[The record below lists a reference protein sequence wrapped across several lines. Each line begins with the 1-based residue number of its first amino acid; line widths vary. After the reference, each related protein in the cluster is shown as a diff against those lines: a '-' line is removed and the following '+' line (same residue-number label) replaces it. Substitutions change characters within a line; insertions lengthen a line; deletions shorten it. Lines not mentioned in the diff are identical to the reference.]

1 MTMKIPKPSTYA
13 KMEKMSDDQLTAYFN
28 KRLPLYRRALAR
40 LTSFLKQ
47 MVGRAF
53 KGKHLATAADVEI
66 NVSGGTGPAS
76 PSAGGTSLT
85 VQKFEHPGPR
95 KLASYIDAL
104 EQIEYIGE
112 LDYQINRYADTEN
125 KALQKVQKLRV
136 SMYNGL
142 VDAYVEAIEAMRDIA
157 KNKLPEPVGNLFKAA
172 KKYFDPKEAEFV
184 ESYMAANNGEEPE
197 HALDYY
203 INVGVKDAVVDIVF
217 NADISHWPRETK
229 EGLMVAVITVRLE
242 PTEDAFTMKAYANV
256 LDRVGLPG
264 RYNIGTEM
272 KGADIPA
279 IAKKIPRA
287 FDMELAAHN
296 VISFMAPV
304 DLKLDETEVEE
315 RLMKIEGISGVV
327 VNPNGVEIEMDDDR
341 GTHRK
346 AMEALDALPSIKKLT
361 RAGYSRTLA
370 NPSPGIYLYSLTLKS

>member
-1 MTMKIPKPSTYA
+1 MKIPKPSTYA

-172 KKYFDPKEAEFV
+172 KKYFDPKEAEYV

-287 FDMELAAHN
+287 FDMELAAHS

-315 RLMKIEGISGVV
+315 RLMQIDGISGVV
-327 VNPNGVEIEMDDDR
+327 VNPNGVEIEMNDDR

-346 AMEALDALPSIKKLT
+346 AMEALDALPTIKKLI
-361 RAGYSRTLA
+361 RSGHSRTLA
-370 NPSPGIYLYSLTLKS
+370 NPSPGNYLYSLTLKS

>member
-1 MTMKIPKPSTYA
+1 MKIPKPSTYA
-13 KMEKMSDDQLTAYFN
+13 KMEKMSDAQLTAYFE

-66 NVSGGTGPAS
+66 NVHGGESGKSGGDS
-76 PSAGGTSLT
+76 GTSLT

-172 KKYFDPKEAEFV
+172 KKYFDPKEAEYV
-184 ESYMAANNGEEPE
+184 ESYMAANDGAEPE

-287 FDMELAAHN
+287 FDMELAAHS

-315 RLMKIEGISGVV
+315 RLMQIEGVSGVV
-327 VNPNGVEIEMDDDR
+327 VNPNGVEIEMNDDR

-346 AMEALDALPSIKKLT
+346 AMEALDALPTIKKLI
-361 RAGYSRTLA
+361 RSGHSRTLA
-370 NPSPGIYLYSLTLKS
+370 NPSPGSYLYSLTLKS